1 MATLVLQA
9 AGAAIGGIFGPV
21 GAIIGRALG
30 GLAGYAVDQSL
41 FGSSRTI
48 VGGRLA
54 DLDVQASR
62 EGTSIPRVYGRVRIA
77 GQMIW
82 ATRFEETVSDDR
94 EGGKG
99 SGGTTTVR
107 TYSYFANFAI
117 GLCEGPITRI
127 GRVWAD
133 GKPFDLSSVTCRIHT
148 GTDDQEADSLILAK
162 QGEGAPAYRGTAY
175 VVFERMPLE
184 DFGNRIPQLSFEVL
198 RAVGGVEDKVRS
210 ITLIPGSTEFGYDP
224 EAVRQEINPG
234 ETRTVNRH
242 VDSTA
247 TDWHAAL
254 DDLQAVCPNLES
266 VGLVVSWFGDDLRAG
281 ACTLKPGVADGEG
294 ETTPEWSAAGLS
306 RSEARVVSRFEGKP
320 AYGGTPSD
328 ASVVRAIRDL
338 TDRGVKV
345 MFLPFVMMDVPGG
358 NGLPDP
364 YGGAS
369 QGAYPWRGMLT
380 ASVAP
385 GLPGSP
391 DKTAAAA
398 AEIAAF
404 VGSAAPDDFEVT
416 GDAVVYSGP
425 DEWSLRRLVL
435 HNAWLCKAAGGVDA
449 FLLGSELRGLTT
461 LRSSASHYPFVAALV
476 ALAEDVRAVLG
487 PSTKISYA
495 ADWSEYF
502 GHQPR
507 DGSGDVFF
515 HLDPLW
521 ANDAID
527 FVGIDNYMPLADWR
541 DGDDHLDAA
550 LFDSIRERAH
560 LRANIAAGEGY
571 DWYYASFANREAQV
585 RTAIADG
592 AYGKPWVFRYKDLVG
607 WWSNA
612 HHSRPGGVE
621 SVAATDWVP
630 QSKPIRFTEMGCPAV
645 DKGPNQPN
653 VFPDPKSAAGAIPY
667 FSTALRDDLV
677 QRRFLE
683 ATLGYWDPDDPDF
696 DPAGNPVSGIYD
708 GRMVDHAATH
718 LWTWDARP
726 FPVFPYHEDLWSD
739 GPNWDTGHWLN
750 GRLGALSADAL
761 VAVIA
766 ADYGVAEA
774 DVGDLDGVIDGYLI
788 PQVTSARR
796 ALEPLAEILMFD
808 AVESGSA
815 IRFLRRGRRS
825 RMSFGGEDLAEE
837 GDRPLVSI
845 RRAQE
850 TELPAELSI
859 GFADTLADYRPTS
872 VSSRRLATGS
882 HRTDATETGATLTH
896 SVATGLADT
905 LLQDVWAG
913 RETISFALT
922 GKALSLEPAD
932 ICDLDL
938 ADGSRIILVTRIEDA
953 GFRRVEARTIEP
965 DILAPVPSSPRIV
978 DPQVPA
984 TLSAPE
990 IILLDLPLLTG
1001 SEPGYALRVGLCR
1014 TLAGSRGYRHRYPR
1028 NRLSGAPGPAAAR
1041 DRRRTDGAARVR
1053 SPWAMGPR
1061 QRDRGPALCP
1071 RAGERA
1077 PSCRAE
1083 RRQCRGHR
1091 LSGHRL
1097 RSCAVR
1103 DGNTGRR
1110 SAVAASGAASRA
1122 SGNDGHR
1129 GCRTCQRREF
1139 RYARRRRAASS
1150 GERNGV
1156 MARPDPSLRKNGR
1169 DLRPGSLHG
1178 LAPRGCAPG
1187 AALPAAGPSSRCPR
1201 RLRQRI
1207 IFVDSAD
1214 ADRRRSMGA
1223 GRGADRRN
1231 GGGLHRRGP
1240 RWRERRSHSR
1250 HGNGD
1255 GNLFRRRPDR
1265 RLRQRAIRIPLPHHP
1280 GEPDR
1285 GAGRP
1290 HGGTATCL
1298 TARI

>member
-41 FGSSRTI
+41 FGASRTV

-133 GKPFDLSSVTCRIHT
+133 GKPFDLSSVTCRIYT
-148 GTDDQEADSLILAK
+148 GTDDQDADSLILAK

-184 DFGNRIPQLSFEVL
+184 DFGNRIPQLSFEVM
-198 RAVGGVEDKVRS
+198 RAVGGVEDKVRA

-224 EAVRQEINPG
+224 EPVRQEINPG

-242 VDSTA
+242 VDSAA

-294 ETTPEWSAAGLS
+294 ETTPEWNAAGLS
-306 RSEARVVSRFEGKP
+306 RSAARVVSRFEGKP

-338 TDRGVKV
+338 TDRGLKV
-345 MFLPFVMMDVPGG
+345 MFHPFVMMDVPAG

-364 YGGAS
+364 YGGTS
-369 QGAYPWRGMLT
+369 QGAYPWRGTLT

-391 DKTAAAA
+391 DKTTAAA

-404 VGSAAPDDFEVT
+404 VGSAAPDDFEIA

-425 DEWSLRRLVL
+425 EEWSFRRLVL

-449 FLLGSELRGLTT
+449 FLIGSELRGLTT

-521 ANDAID
+521 ASDAID

-550 LFDSIRERAH
+550 LWDSIRERAY

-571 DWYYASFANREAQV
+571 DWYYASFADREAQV

-592 AYGKPWVFRYKDLVG
+592 AYGKPWIFRYKDLVG

-612 HHSRPGGVE
+612 HHNRPGGVE
-621 SVAATDWVP
+621 SVAATEWVP
-630 QSKPIRFTEMGCPAV
+630 QSKPIRFTEIGCPAV

-653 VFPDPKSAAGAIPY
+653 VFPDPKSVAGAIPN
-667 FSTALRDDLV
+667 FSTGLREDLV

-683 ATLGYWDPDDPDF
+683 ATLGYWDPDDSDF
-696 DPAGNPVSGIYD
+696 DPAANPASGIYD

-726 FPVFPYHEDLWSD
+726 FPVFPYREDVWSD

-761 VAVIA
+761 VAAIA

-774 DVGDLDGVIDGYLI
+774 DVGDLDGVIDGYVI

-938 ADGSRIILVTRIEDA
+938 ADGSRTILVTRIEDA
-953 GFRRVEARTIEP
+953 GLRRVEARTIEP

-990 IILLDLPLLTG
+990 ILLLDLPLLTG
-1001 SEPGYALRVGLCR
+1001 SEPGYAPRVAAFAEPWPGAVAIAIGTPETGYLARQVLPRRATVGVLTAPLASGPLGRWDHANEIEVRLYAGALASEPRLAVLNGANAAAIGSAATGYEVVQFETATLVGDRRWRLRGLLRGQAGTMDIGDAGHASGVNFVMLDGAVPPLTVSETESWLALTLRCGRAGAIYDPDLFTDLPLVVARRGLRCLPPVHPRVVHDSGNASISWIRQTRIGGDPWEPAEVPIGETVEAYTVAILDGASVVR
-1014 TLAGSRGYRHRYPR
+1014 TLA
-1028 NRLSGAPGPAAAR
+1028 
-1041 DRRRTDGAARVR
+1041 
-1053 SPWAMGPR
+1053 
-1061 QRDRGPALCP
+1061 
-1071 RAGERA
+1071 
-1077 PSCRAE
+1077 AE
-1083 RRQCRGHR
+1083 G
-1091 LSGHRL
+1091 
-1097 RSCAVR
+1097 
-1103 DGNTGRR
+1103 
-1110 SAVAASGAASRA
+1110 VAATYSAADQIADFGSVQ
-1122 SGNDGHR
+1122 S
-1129 GCRTCQRREF
+1129 EF
-1139 RYARRRRAASS
+1139 QVRITQVSPTE
-1150 GERNGV
+1150 GPGV
-1156 MARPDPSLRKNGR
+1156 PMEAL
-1169 DLRPGSLHG
+1169 LH
-1178 LAPRGCAPG
+1178 A
-1187 AALPAAGPSSRCPR
+1187 
-1201 RLRQRI
+1201 
-1207 IFVDSAD
+1207 
-1214 ADRRRSMGA
+1214 
-1223 GRGADRRN
+1223 
-1231 GGGLHRRGP
+1231 
-1240 RWRERRSHSR
+1240 
-1250 HGNGD
+1250 
-1255 GNLFRRRPDR
+1255 
-1265 RLRQRAIRIPLPHHP
+1265 
-1280 GEPDR
+1280 
-1285 GAGRP
+1285 
-1290 HGGTATCL
+1290 
-1298 TARI
+1298 